1 MRITVRPARARG
13 IATVLATGYLVAL
26 ALLLFWPV
34 HVDADAGPFYAALLR
49 IAPAAF
55 PLGVDP
61 TLNVVALVPFGVI
74 LACVF
79 PGRPFVILGLAWVVP
94 LLVEIAQG
102 VFLPG
107 RTSSAVDVA
116 ANTVGGVIGAVGL
129 SVARR
134 LHRTRA
140 LRPR

>member
-1 MRITVRPARARG
+1 MLITARPGRARG
-13 IATVLATGYLVAL
+13 LAIVLATGYLVAL
-26 ALLLFWPV
+26 ALLMFWPE
-34 HVDADAGPFYAALLR
+34 HVDAGAGPLYATLLR

-55 PLGVDP
+55 PFGVDP
-61 TLNVVALVPFGVI
+61 TLNVVLLIPFGMI
-74 LACVF
+74 LASMF

-94 LLVEIAQG
+94 LLVEISQG

-116 ANTVGGVIGAVGL
+116 ANTVGGLIGAVGL

-134 LHRTRA
+134 LHRTRT
-140 LRPR
+140 PRR

>member
-13 IATVLATGYLVAL
+13 PATVLATGYVVVL
-26 ALLLFWPV
+26 ALLLLWPD
-34 HVDADAGPFYAALLR
+34 HVEADAGPVYAALLQ

-55 PLGVDP
+55 PFGVDP
-61 TLNVVALVPFGVI
+61 TLNVVLFVPFGVI
-74 LACVF
+74 LASVL
-79 PGRPFVILGLAWVVP
+79 PGRPFVILGVAWVVP

-107 RTSSAVDVA
+107 RTSSVVDVA

-134 LHRTRA
+134 LHRRRTPHR
-140 LRPR
+140 